1 MKSSLQPLARF
12 RYDHFATG
20 TFVSS
25 MAGAWDDLVIE
36 VSDPAKP
43 FSINASWESRN
54 YVN

>member
-1 MKSSLQPLARF
+1 MPFARF

-43 FSINASWESRN
+43 FSATGPYHQLPPSTPF
-54 YVN
+54 